1 MERLVDQDDWVAKE
15 LVKALE
21 VRCEILP
28 IYMEGMHIIEKK
40 NIDELLSK
48 QQDVPDKLKE
58 LLEALPTFQ
67 SLEAKVNVFDSIVD
81 RIMVTLEEDKESN

>member
-1 MERLVDQDDWVAKE
+1 M
-15 LVKALE
+15 
-21 VRCEILP
+21 
-28 IYMEGMHIIEKK
+28 
-40 NIDELLSK
+40 
-48 QQDVPDKLKE
+48 PDKLKE